1 MWETSNTPTVSRTGY
16 TGEDGFE
23 LYCRAGDLE
32 TLWHALVGAG
42 RAEPCGLGARDT
54 LRLEAGYPL
63 YGNDIDDTVTPYEAG
78 LGWIVKPTCR
88 SSLSN
93 QAPDSTSTCGANAP
107 RRKWRGCRSWRGERK
122 NRAVEGGQRRAR
134 AVKRMRIGIL
144 TISDL
149 GAVGQRADT
158 SGDAILTWATER
170 GYEVAVRSVVPDESD
185 RIAGKLARWA
195 DSGEV
200 DVILTT
206 GGTGLTSRDVT
217 PEATQAVL
225 ERAAPGIAEALRA
238 TAAPGFPRAWLSRG
252 VAGTR
257 GKTLIVNLP
266 GSTGGVTDGL
276 AVLEGFLDHAVDL
289 LSCEKVTH

>member
-1 MWETSNTPTVSRTGY
+1 MV
-16 TGEDGFE
+16 EDVK
-23 LYCRAGDLE
+23 AM
-32 TLWHALVGAG
+32 
-42 RAEPCGLGARDT
+42 
-54 LRLEAGYPL
+54 RL
-63 YGNDIDDTVTPYEAG
+63 
-78 LGWIVKPTCR
+78 
-88 SSLSN
+88 
-93 QAPDSTSTCGANAP
+93 
-107 RRKWRGCRSWRGERK
+107 
-122 NRAVEGGQRRAR
+122 
-134 AVKRMRIGIL
+134 GIL

-206 GGTGLTSRDVT
+206 GGTGLTRRDVT

-276 AVLEGFLDHAVDL
+276 AVLEGFLDHAVTL
-289 LSCEKVTH
+289 LSGEKVTH